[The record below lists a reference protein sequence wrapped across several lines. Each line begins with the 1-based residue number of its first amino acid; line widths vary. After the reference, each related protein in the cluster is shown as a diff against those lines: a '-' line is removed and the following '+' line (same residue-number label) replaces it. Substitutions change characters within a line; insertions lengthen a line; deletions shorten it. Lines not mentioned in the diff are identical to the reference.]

1 MMHATLTA
9 RWILTVP
16 GQAQRLWLS
25 CMVASLL
32 VSSPAAMSWA
42 GDGCR
47 PGDSIWELNTRSLPD
62 CPQLAS
68 EYCPEI
74 CQLEAGVWSQQSIES
89 IKQRLAGPAGQR
101 LIVYVHG
108 NRMPHQAA
116 RERAQIVYQSLV
128 HSTHCEAI
136 CFVAFSWPSE
146 QTERLAQDVNRKK
159 LRLNADA
166 YYLANF
172 IRSLEVDKPMGYL
185 GYSFGCAIVCGAQ
198 HLLVGGSLHGYHLD
212 EPPAMLYSDRVSLIA
227 PAFDQQDLTAVGQYS
242 QVLVGVDK
250 MVNLYNSIDPIL
262 RRFRFFDRSTSPTAA
277 GYAGI
282 LEPRSITPLTADRK
296 LVQYDCRSIGRT
308 HAELD
313 YLTCPCVLWAFRN
326 VAGL

>member
-1 MMHATLTA
+1 MNATLIA
-9 RWILTVP
+9 RWVLTAS
-16 GQAQRLWLS
+16 GQAQRLWQS
-25 CMVASLL
+25 CLVTGLL
-32 VSSPAAMSWA
+32 LCSPAAMSLA
-42 GDGCR
+42 GDACR
-47 PGDSIWELNTRSLPD
+47 PGDSIWELSTRNLPD
-62 CPQLAS
+62 CPQS
-68 EYCPEI
+68 GVQYSPEL
-74 CQLEAGVWSQQSIES
+74 CQLDAGGWSHQSIES
-89 IKQRLAGPAGQR
+89 IRQRVAGPAGQR

-116 RERAQIVYQSLV
+116 RERAHVVYQSLV
-128 HSTHCEAI
+128 HSTNCEAI

-166 YYLANF
+166 YYLASF
-172 IRSLEVDKPMGYL
+172 VRSLHMDKPIGYL
-185 GYSFGCAIVCGAQ
+185 GYSFGCAIVGGAQ
-198 HLLVGGSLHGYHLD
+198 HMLVGGSLHGYQLGG
-212 EPPAMLYSDRVSLIA
+212 PPAMFHLDRVSLIA
-227 PAFDQQDLTAVGQYS
+227 PAFDHQDLTPVGQYS
-242 QVLVGVDK
+242 QMLAGVDK
-250 MVNLYNSIDPIL
+250 MVNLYNSVDPIL

-282 LEPRSITPLTADRK
+282 LEPRSITPLSADRK

-313 YLTCPCVLWAFRN
+313 YLGCPCVIWAFRN